1 MLSRAQARQ
10 HVTCVVAGG
19 AGPVWPWLCVCACV
33 CVRVPACVWLCVAVA
48 VAVAVAVW
56 LRMYDGGCMTV
67 AVCLCVC
74 VAVWLCGWMAVHD
87 EQWIRLAACGFWT
100 WVG

>member
-48 VAVAVAVW
+48 VAVAEARGLAPLGSRSKNKVFEW
-56 LRMYDGGCMTV
+56 LGS
-67 AVCLCVC
+67 
-74 VAVWLCGWMAVHD
+74 
-87 EQWIRLAACGFWT
+87 
-100 WVG
+100 